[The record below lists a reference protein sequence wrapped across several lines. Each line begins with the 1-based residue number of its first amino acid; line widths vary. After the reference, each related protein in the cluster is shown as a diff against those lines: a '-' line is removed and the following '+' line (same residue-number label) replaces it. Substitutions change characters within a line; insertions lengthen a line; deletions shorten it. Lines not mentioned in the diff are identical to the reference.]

1 MGQPLSIPGQAR
13 ASGRSSDRRAPSR
26 AAMNGLPFS
35 LGRNAVVRSAGLL
48 SVSAAAKALASIA
61 FVVLAL
67 RALGPSEGGQVILVF
82 SIVRLAQAAVE
93 GGPRPCGCGAP
104 LGRRDRLGI
113 HGGRLWIRPA
123 GAGRRLLGPRPN
135 GLRFPCI

>member
-13 ASGRSSDRRAPSR
+13 GSGRSSYRRAPSR

-48 SVSAAAKALASIA
+48 SVSAVAKALASIA

-93 GGPRPCGCGAP
+93 GGLSRYLTREVARNPGATGAYAFSSIKLIFLPPAPARRPRAP
-104 LGRRDRLGI
+104 R
-113 HGGRLWIRPA
+113 
-123 GAGRRLLGPRPN
+123 
-135 GLRFPCI
+135 